1 MNNLGCIY
9 LKKDQ
14 YENSFEFLRKAIE
27 IQMANIERERIK
39 NDSSD
44 KDQMSS
50 QFILACRHYNR
61 ALSCQKYIMK
71 LIEEYIPYHSLT

>member
-14 YENSFEFLRKAIE
+14 YDNSFEFLRQAIE
-27 IQMANIERERIK
+27 IQVSNIERERRK
-39 NDSSD
+39 NDASD

-50 QFILACRHYNR
+50 
-61 ALSCQKYIMK
+61 
-71 LIEEYIPYHSLT
+71 